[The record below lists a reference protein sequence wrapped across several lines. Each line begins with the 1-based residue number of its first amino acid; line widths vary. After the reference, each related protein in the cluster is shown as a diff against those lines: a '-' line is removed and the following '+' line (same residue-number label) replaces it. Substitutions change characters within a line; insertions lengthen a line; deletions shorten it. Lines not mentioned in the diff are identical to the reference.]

1 MNLVGEV
8 GVGVEEEIRPLS
20 LAKGVARVEVEG
32 EGETRSL
39 SLAKGVARVGVE
51 EVLGEMWPLSLAG
64 AVGVEGAQGWNWR
77 VVG

>member
-8 GVGVEEEIRPLS
+8 GVGVEGEIRPQ
-20 LAKGVARVEVEG
+20 
-32 EGETRSL
+32 

-64 AVGVEGAQGWNWR
+64 AVGVEGAQGWSWR
-77 VVG
+77 VAG